1 MNVGNQFARFNEMR
15 QNLEQGVESVF
26 NSVDNRL
33 VENDH
38 RNNAQERMSDQ
49 ITATFL
55 GLSAKMEQS
64 INIPNKSMKSIHKWR
79 IEWKTNKNWSAEI
92 KNSIDSTTRHCAK
105 TIRQWCRRVLAYGC
119 KTR

>member
-38 RNNAQERMSDQ
+38 RNNAQERMLGQ
-49 ITATFL
+49 ITATVL
-55 GLSAKMEQS
+55 VLSTKMEQ
-64 INIPNKSMKSIHKWR
+64 NIKDTQQIHGNNTQMETRMAEKIR
-79 IEWKTNKNWSAEI
+79 I
-92 KNSIDSTTRHCAK
+92 
-105 TIRQWCRRVLAYGC
+105 
-119 KTR
+119 